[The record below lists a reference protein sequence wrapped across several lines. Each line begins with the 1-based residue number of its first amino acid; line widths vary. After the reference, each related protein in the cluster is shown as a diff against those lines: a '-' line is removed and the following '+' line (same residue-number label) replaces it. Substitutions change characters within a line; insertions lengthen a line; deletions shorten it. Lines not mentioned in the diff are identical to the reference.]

1 MNSTFVQYERPYEK
15 LISKY
20 GGRFDFWISSLD
32 QVSKFIRSRRIRSLP
47 KEHLIM
53 DDPIRLGAAAKRE
66 LAGIE
71 FLKPR
76 PFPGGLRFPHLHFK
90 KDIYRLT
97 EKQWQDF
104 SGTVLNN
111 LRGKLDKAQTVS
123 FEQVMEL
130 SEVIEGLG

>member
-1 MNSTFVQYERPYEK
+1 MNGTFVQYDRSYEK

-32 QVSKFIRSRRIRSLP
+32 QVSKFIRSSRIRPLP
-47 KEHLIM
+47 REHFTM
-53 DDPIRLGAAAKRE
+53 DDPIRLEPAAKKE

-76 PFPGGLRFPHLHFK
+76 PFPGGLRFPHLHLK
-90 KDIYRLT
+90 MDIYRLT

-104 SGTVLNN
+104 SGTALKN
-111 LRGKLDKAQTVS
+111 LREKLDKAQTVS

-130 SEVIEGLG
+130 SEVIESLG